1 MVEAAII
8 TIGDEL
14 LIGQTINSNAAWI
27 GKELSSLGIEIKKSL
42 TIKDER
48 EDILSAV
55 DEYFKNYDLIIVTGG
70 LGPTR
75 DDITKETLC
84 EYFDTSLELNNEV
97 LSRITAFFRERG
109 KEMLDSNTKQA
120 ELPKDAIVLENKNG
134 TASGMW
140 FQRDQKILVSMPGV
154 PYEMK
159 SIMLSEVLPRVSAI
173 YNVEGNYY
181 QTLMTQGVGE
191 SFLAQE
197 IKDWED
203 RIQKDGLSLAYL
215 PSPGVVKLRL
225 SSKRGSQDDPIIESY
240 FDELRTRFPKYVY
253 GMNGEHIHEVVGN
266 LLRERNQTMGTVES
280 CTGGG
285 ISGAFVEFPGASDF
299 FQGGLVTYSNE
310 LKVKM
315 VNVKEDTLLSH
326 GAVSEQTVK
335 EMAMGGQK
343 VLGVDYVI
351 AISGIAGPNGGSAEK
366 PVGTV
371 WIAVAYPGGVIAKKF
386 LFGSHRKR
394 NLEKAKL
401 YASNMLRR
409 TILKIDELDLP
420 EDDNENS
427 FV

>member
-1 MVEAAII
+1 MVKAAII

-42 TIKDER
+42 TVKDDR
-48 EDILSAV
+48 EDILSAI
-55 DEYFKNYDLIIVTGG
+55 DEYFQDNDLVIVTGG

-75 DDITKETLC
+75 DDITKDTLC
-84 EYFDTSLELNNEV
+84 EYFGTTLELNQEV
-97 LSRITAFFRERG
+97 LSRITAFFKERG

-120 ELPKDAIVLENKNG
+120 ELPRDAIVLENKN
-134 TASGMW
+134 
-140 FQRDQKILVSMPGV
+140 VSMPGV

-159 SIMLSEVLPRVSAI
+159 SIMLSEVLPRVSAM
-173 YNVEGNYY
+173 YNVSGNYY

-197 IKDWED
+197 IEDWED
-203 RIQKDGLSLAYL
+203 RIQQDELSLAYL
-215 PSPGVVKLRL
+215 PSPGIVKLRL
-225 SSKRGSQDDPIIESY
+225 SSKRGAQDDPLIESY
-240 FDELRTRFPKYVY
+240 FNELRERLPKYVY
-253 GMNGEHIHEVVGN
+253 GMNGERIHEVVGK

-285 ISGAFVEFPGASDF
+285 IAGAFVEFPGASDF
-299 FQGGLVTYSNE
+299 LQGGLVTYSNA
-310 LKVKM
+310 LKMKLVD
-315 VNVKEDTLLSH
+315 VKEQTLQTY

-335 EMAMGGQK
+335 EMAIGGQE
-343 VLGVDYVI
+343 VMNVDYVI
-351 AISGIAGPNGGSAEK
+351 AVSGIAGPDGGSAEK

-371 WIAVAYPGGVIAKKF
+371 WIAVAYPGGVVAKKF

-394 NLEKAKL
+394 NLEKTKL

-409 TILKIDELDLP
+409 TILKIDE
-420 EDDNENS
+420 
-427 FV
+427 